1 MKNKRVLRATAV
13 LLGMVTL
20 VAGVIWG
27 SKSFV
32 KIDDDPIALGGV
44 EELLVHQTEDDMR
57 LIPDK
62 YNTGAK
68 GTLTNVKLGGKV
80 GDIQLV
86 AGSGG
91 TKNVFDFYYRNK
103 EIEGTITLENYD
115 FSKYPIVLNK
125 VDKIDKNINFIFP
138 NGYIYRFIFLGKK
151 SNIEYS

>member
-20 VAGVIWG
+20 LTGVVFG
-27 SKSFV
+27 LKSSV
-32 KIDDDPIALGGV
+32 NIDDDPIALGGTEV
-44 EELLVHQTEDDMR
+44 SEDFLVHQTEDDVR
-57 LIPDK
+57 IIPDK

-68 GTLTNVKLGGKV
+68 GTLINVELGGKV

-103 EIEGTITLENYD
+103 N
-115 FSKYPIVLNK
+115 
-125 VDKIDKNINFIFP
+125 IDSFHRVTAPPKRTYGSCKQFQDCRF
-138 NGYIYRFIFLGKK
+138 GSAYRLSAPFRFRGL
-151 SNIEYS
+151 

>member
-32 KIDDDPIALGGV
+32 KIDDDPIALGGA

-86 AGSGG
+86 AGSGE

-103 EIEGTITLENYD
+103 
-115 FSKYPIVLNK
+115 
-125 VDKIDKNINFIFP
+125 
-138 NGYIYRFIFLGKK
+138 
-151 SNIEYS
+151 

>member
-1 MKNKRVLRATAV
+1 MKNKRVLRATVV

-32 KIDDDPIALGGV
+32 KIDDDPIALGGA

-125 VDKIDKNINFIFP
+125 VDKIDKNINFIF
-138 NGYIYRFIFLGKK
+138 NMIMIFYIICCNYI
-151 SNIEYS
+151 

>member
-20 VAGVIWG
+20 LTGVVFG
-27 SKSFV
+27 LKSSV
-32 KIDDDPIALGGV
+32 NIDDDPIALGGTEV
-44 EELLVHQTEDDMR
+44 SEDFLVHQTEDDVR
-57 LIPDK
+57 IIPDK

-68 GTLTNVKLGGKV
+68 GTLINVELGGMV

-103 EIEGTITLENYD
+103 NIEGTITFAL
-115 FSKYPIVLNK
+115 KA
-125 VDKIDKNINFIFP
+125 KIKAEKPGIRKDLCQAVVEL
-138 NGYIYRFIFLGKK
+138 Y
-151 SNIEYS
+151 